1 MVADPI
7 PVDKPV
13 RVLVVDDSA
22 TIRAVLA
29 RQLAATPG
37 IEVVGK
43 ASDGLEA
50 IDRIKEL
57 RPDVVTLDV
66 EMPRLDGL
74 GALQRIMSECPTR
87 VVMVSS
93 LTGAGAD
100 ATLRALD
107 LGAVDFFEKPTG
119 AGTTVA
125 LDIAA
130 AVGEKV
136 RAAAEARIGRR
147 SISRRPAVVDSG
159 PTTARRWR
167 RGVIVI
173 GSSTGGPPA
182 LRDVVSQ
189 LPADLG
195 LPVVIVQHMPP
206 GFTKSMA
213 ERLDV
218 ISPLRV
224 VEAAEGDRL
233 EAGKVMI
240 APGGSHLTIDGGH
253 VVHLNEEP
261 PECGVR
267 PSINV
272 TLESAV
278 KVFGAQV
285 VTAILTG
292 MGIDGTR
299 GAALARAAGGPVIA
313 EDESTCVVY
322 GMPRSIVDNGLATAV
337 TPLHDIAGA
346 IVRFSVA

>member
-1 MVADPI
+1 MVAERQPSER
-7 PVDKPV
+7 PV

-50 IDRIKEL
+50 IERIKEL

-119 AGTTVA
+119 TGTTVA
-125 LDIAA
+125 LDIAT

-136 RAAAEARIGRR
+136 RNAAEARIGRR
-147 SISRRPAVVDSG
+147 SISRRPVSMGDG
-159 PTTARRWR
+159 PTAARRWR

-182 LRDVVSQ
+182 LREVVSQ

-213 ERLDV
+213 DRLDA
-218 ISPLRV
+218 ISPLHV
-224 VEAAEGDRL
+224 VEAEDGNRL
-233 EAGKVMI
+233 EAGTVLV
-240 APGGSHLTIDGGH
+240 APGGSHLTIDAGH
-253 VVHLNEEP
+253 VVHLNQDP

-278 KVFGAQV
+278 RVFGGQV

-299 GAALARAAGGPVIA
+299 GAGLARAAGGPVIA

-322 GMPRSIVDNGLATAV
+322 GMPRSIVESGLATVV
-337 TPLHDIAGA
+337 TPLHNVAEA
-346 IVRFSVA
+346 IMRSSLT

>member
-1 MVADPI
+1 MVAEPK
-7 PVDKPV
+7 PGLRPV

-22 TIRAVLA
+22 TVRAVLA

-50 IDRIKEL
+50 IERTKEL
-57 RPDVVTLDV
+57 RPDVVTLDI

-74 GALQRIMSECPTR
+74 GALQRIMAECPTR

-93 LTGAGAD
+93 LTREGAD

-107 LGAVDFFEKPTG
+107 LGAVDFFEKPSG
-119 AGTTVA
+119 GGTLAA
-125 LDIAA
+125 LEIAN

-136 RAAAEARIGRR
+136 RNAALARIGQRNV
-147 SISRRPAVVDSG
+147 SRRPSLVGNV
-159 PTTARRWR
+159 PTGARKWR
-167 RGVIVI
+167 RGVVVI

-182 LRDVVSQ
+182 LREVLSQ

-195 LPVVIVQHMPP
+195 LPVVVVQHMPP

-213 ERLDV
+213 DRLDS
-218 ISPLRV
+218 ISPLHV
-224 VEAAEGDRL
+224 VEAEEGSRL
-233 EAGKVMI
+233 AVGTALI
-240 APGGSHLTIDGGH
+240 APGGWHMTFDQAH
-253 VVHLNEEP
+253 NVHLNQDA

-267 PSINV
+267 PSVNV

-278 KVFGAQV
+278 KVFAGQV
-285 VTAILTG
+285 VTAVLTG
-292 MGIDGTR
+292 MGVDGMR
-299 GAALARAAGGPVIA
+299 GAGLVHAAGGQIIT

-322 GMPRSIVDNGLATAV
+322 GMPRAVVEAGLSMESQ
-337 TPLHDIAGA
+337 PLHGVAGA
-346 IVRFSVA
+346 IVRRSLA

>member
-1 MVADPI
+1 MVAE
-7 PVDKPV
+7 PVPVPRPV

-43 ASDGLEA
+43 AADGLEA
-50 IDRIKEL
+50 IERIKEL

-93 LTGAGAD
+93 LTGTGAD

-119 AGTTVA
+119 AGTSVA
-125 LDIAA
+125 LDIAT

-136 RAAAEARIGRR
+136 RNAADARIRRR
-147 SISRRPAVVDSG
+147 SVSRRPVILDDVTSA
-159 PTTARRWR
+159 TRRWR
-167 RGVIVI
+167 RGVVVI

-182 LRDVVSQ
+182 LREVVSQ

-206 GFTKSMA
+206 GFTRSMA
-213 ERLDV
+213 ERLDL

-233 EAGKVMI
+233 EAGKVLI
-240 APGGSHLTIDGGH
+240 APGGTHLTIDSAH
-253 VVHLNEEP
+253 TVHLNEEP

-278 KVFGAQV
+278 KVFGGQV

-292 MGIDGTR
+292 MGVDGTR
-299 GAALARAAGGPVIA
+299 GAGLARDAGGPVIA

-322 GMPRSIVDNGLATAV
+322 GMPRSIVDSGLATEVA
-337 TPLHDIAGA
+337 PLHDVARAIARYCL
-346 IVRFSVA
+346 V

>member
-1 MVADPI
+1 MVAEPR
-7 PVDKPV
+7 PVARPV

-50 IDRIKEL
+50 VEAIKAL
-57 RPDVVTLDV
+57 RPDVVTLDI

-74 GALQRIMSECPTR
+74 GALQRIMEECPTR

-93 LTGAGAD
+93 LTREGAD

-107 LGAVDFFEKPTG
+107 LGAVDFFEKPSG
-119 AGTTVA
+119 AGTQIA
-125 LDIAA
+125 LEMAG

-136 RAAAEARIGRR
+136 RAAAGARIGRR
-147 SISRRPAVVDSG
+147 SVSRRPVSAIEP
-159 PTTARRWR
+159 PTGTRRWR
-167 RGVIVI
+167 RGVVVI

-182 LRDVVSQ
+182 LREVLSQ

-195 LPVVIVQHMPP
+195 LPVIVVQHMPP

-213 ERLDV
+213 ERLDT
-218 ISPLRV
+218 ISPLHV
-224 VEAAEGDRL
+224 VEAEEGSRL
-233 EAGKVMI
+233 AAGTVLI
-240 APGGSHLTIDGGH
+240 APGGTHLTFDLAQS
-253 VVHLNEEP
+253 VHLNMDP

-267 PSINV
+267 PSVNV
-272 TLESAV
+272 TLEAAA
-278 KVFGAQV
+278 KVFGGRV
-285 VTAILTG
+285 ISAILTG
-292 MGIDGTR
+292 MGVDGTR
-299 GAALARAAGGPVIA
+299 GAGLVRAANGVVIT

-322 GMPRSIVDNGLATAV
+322 GMPRSVVESGHSTESR
-337 TPLHDIAGA
+337 PLHGIADA
-346 IVRFSVA
+346 IVSHALA